1 VAVNEGTKQP
11 ILAVLRGIFFFNLGL
26 SIYFFFFN
34 LFLSSHGYSEARLG
48 LLTSTMA
55 AGNLAGAL
63 PAGRFIQRAG
73 LRTAL
78 ITCLIAAPAVA
89 CARSV
94 SPLFPVQAVLAFA
107 AGLAMSLWTVCVSP
121 MVAASTSERERPLGF
136 SLFFS
141 LGIGVGA
148 LGGLAGSRMPAWF
161 SHLPILTGWLPA
173 DQLTLI
179 AASGVAAIG
188 LIPCLALHNTNA
200 LPTARPRLFSSSDL
214 RRFLPAVAIWGLVTG
229 SFLPFAN
236 VFLAVHLR
244 LPLTNAGTV
253 FALSQLF
260 QVAAVLCAP
269 ILFRR
274 LGIARGIFAAQIA
287 TASCFLVLA
296 LSTGSIPASVTFIAL
311 TGAQYMSEPG
321 IYSLLMGI
329 VPKERRAG
337 ASASMT
343 LVLGISQ
350 LIAAASA
357 GWAFTNLGYPRAL
370 GIIALFA
377 IAAGILF
384 NTVVRPAARSLLSNA
399 VENQAD

>member
-1 VAVNEGTKQP
+1 M
-11 ILAVLRGIFFFNLGL
+11 GL

-34 LFLSSHGYSEARLG
+34 LFLTGHGYSEAKLG

-63 PAGRFIQRAG
+63 PAGRFIQKAG

-89 CARSV
+89 CARSL
-94 SPLFPVQAVLAFA
+94 SPLFPLQAVLAFA
-107 AGLAMSLWTVCVSP
+107 AGLAFSLWTVCVSP
-121 MVAASTSERERPLGF
+121 MIAASTSERERPIGF

-141 LGIGVGA
+141 LGVGVGA
-148 LGGLAGSRMPAWF
+148 LGGLAGSRMPVWF
-161 SHLPILTGWLPA
+161 SHLPMLTGWLGA

-179 AASGVAAIG
+179 AACCIAGIA
-188 LIPCLALHNTNA
+188 LIPCLALPHTNA
-200 LPTARPRLFSSSDL
+200 PHSERPRLFSSSDL

-229 SFLPFAN
+229 SFSPFAN

-244 LPLTNAGTV
+244 LPLTKVGTV

-269 ILFRR
+269 VLFRR
-274 LGIARGIFAAQIA
+274 LGIARGVFAAQIA
-287 TASCFLVLA
+287 TASCFFVLA
-296 LSTGSIPASVTFIAL
+296 LSTGSMPASVTFIAL

-329 VPKERRAG
+329 VPKELRAG

-343 LVLGISQ
+343 LVLAVTQ

-377 IAAGILF
+377 ITAGILF
-384 NTVVRPAARSLLSNA
+384 NTVARPAPRSLIPGT
-399 VENQAD
+399 VESQAD